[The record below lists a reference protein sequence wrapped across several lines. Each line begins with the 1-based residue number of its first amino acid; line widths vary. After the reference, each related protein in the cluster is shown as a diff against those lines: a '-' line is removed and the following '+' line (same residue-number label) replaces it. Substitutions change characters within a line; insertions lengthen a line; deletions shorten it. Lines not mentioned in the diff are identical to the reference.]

1 MNWVPLELSLRQ
13 FFHIKSLT
21 TLNNLVI
28 FLQHIIIH
36 PQGILARSPSLG
48 GTLLH
53 SASTSCMAPALPH
66 FSLIQPK
73 VMHEQNLP
81 CYVCMYPQKPID
93 SQRFTQY
100 HSVLLRYVLLINYYK
115 LHCYKYGARL
125 RQIACFWVIL
135 KKNSCAGGR
144 YNAPSRPHVNISCIF
159 SNLTRQVCPKRKKL
173 IQDWVSSTHR
183 WRSTLSL
190 CSNSD

>member
-36 PQGILARSPSLG
+36 PQGILRGDPPAFSLN
-48 GTLLH
+48 LLH
-53 SASTSCMAPALPH
+53 GSCILSFLP
-66 FSLIQPK
+66 PK
-73 VMHEQNLP
+73 YYAGIKLA
-81 CYVCMYPQKPID
+81 
-93 SQRFTQY
+93 
-100 HSVLLRYVLLINYYK
+100 LLRFLCIRRNPLIANNLLNIIGMYYLLIITNCIC
-115 LHCYKYGARL
+115 HKYGARL

-144 YNAPSRPHVNISCIF
+144 YSAPSRPHMPISCIF